1 MKLLRHGPSEHERP
15 GLLDDKGGIR
25 DLSNYVPDI
34 DADCV
39 QPPSL
44 LKLVKLDPYTLPLVN
59 GAPGLGTPAKGVGK
73 CADHDL
79 QLRGSH
85 RLREPADDFAART
98 CVHLRRLEGDP
109 LTKSLGRELAKTKI
123 RVNCVTPRPV
133 LRFAGPLECG
143 RTTLR
148 DGSTRFSRP
157 SLQPGWITP
166 HPIRIDAVPFDCGA
180 NPRVWNHGPNQP
192 RAWLA

>member
-1 MKLLRHGPSEHERP
+1 MKPLRYGPSEHESP
-15 GLLDDKGGIR
+15 GLLDGKGGIR

-44 LKLVKLDPYTLPLVN
+44 LKLVKLDPYTLPLVK
-59 GAPGLGTPAKGVGK
+59 GAPRLGTPATGVEK
-73 CADHDL
+73 YADHDL

-85 RLREPADDFAART
+85 RLREPAGDFAARRCGAYGAT
-98 CVHLRRLEGDP
+98 KEIP
-109 LTKSLGRELAKTKI
+109 LTKSLGKELAKTEI
-123 RVNCVTPRPV
+123 RVNCVTPRSV
-133 LRFAGPLECG
+133 LRFRRPARRGPNDPARRL
-143 RTTLR
+143 L
-148 DGSTRFSRP
+148 SRP

-166 HPIRIDAVPFDCGA
+166 HPIRIDADCGA